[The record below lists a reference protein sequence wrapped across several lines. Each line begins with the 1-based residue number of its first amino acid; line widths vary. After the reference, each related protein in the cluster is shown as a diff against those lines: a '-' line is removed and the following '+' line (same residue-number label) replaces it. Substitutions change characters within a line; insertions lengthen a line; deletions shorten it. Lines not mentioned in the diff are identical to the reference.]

1 MGKSILIVDDD
12 DLVLQFAQLVLGQA
26 GYLVSSAR
34 NAELG
39 LAVLA
44 HAPPALLL
52 LDINLPDMTGLK
64 MLEILRRHR
73 RSTTRV
79 VMMTAKSD
87 AATIGRAL
95 AAGADGYIAKPFTP
109 QVLIGHVEAV
119 INPRKPP
126 PGTSIVVD

>member
-95 AAGADGYIAKPFTP
+95 AAGADGYIVKPFTP